1 MKKFLFIYIL
11 FFVTTSINAQR
22 LYKISV
28 DNNGVPSTLSFVVRE
43 GVTFVSLK
51 EISTLLNAGIYINQ
65 ESKKIELKFADYRIK
80 FTGRNQYVV
89 VAGRAIDSQDEALFQ
104 LPISTMI
111 IGDDVFVPLAY
122 SIDYLSLG
130 YGKVLSFNESAK
142 QLNITS
148 KKYNAATMFVDLFN
162 SGSNSSTKSNEKI
175 TGEAGT
181 NSAKTEK
188 NTSANTLETS
198 SKQVAAI
205 PPVQVPVPEPT
216 KNSTNNSGNESKT
229 VSKPSAK
236 SPEALNYNIYGASIE
251 EKANGTMIRFNTSKR
266 INTPRHQISDGKLY
280 LFLTRT
286 TIVPGI
292 LSFIEPTGLVKKA
305 SLKKSGGN
313 NWQFVFDLNEG
324 YSRSEAFFDV
334 ETGDLLVTVHNK
346 LFEGSTNK
354 AEIEE
359 VKTKWIFDAI
369 VIDAGHGGKD
379 PGAIG
384 ITGVKEKEI
393 NLAIALK
400 LGALIKKNLPAVK
413 VIYTRSTD
421 QFIELYRRGKIANEN
436 DGKLFISIHCNS
448 SAQKP
453 SNRKGFEV
461 YLLRPGRTKEAI
473 AIAEFE
479 NSVIQYEN
487 DPNKYQKLTDE
498 NFILVSMAHSQY
510 MRYSEKFSDI
520 LNTQWKKGVS
530 NPSYGIKQAGF
541 FVLVGASMPSVLI
554 ETGFLSNYEDEAFL
568 KSKKG
573 QEQISKAILESVIKY
588 KAYYDSE
595 VSE

>member
-1 MKKFLFIYIL
+1 MKKILIIYIL
-11 FFVTTSINAQR
+11 LLISTSIEAQR

-28 DNNGVPSTLSFVVRE
+28 DNNGVSSTLSFVVRE

-51 EISTLLNAGIYINQ
+51 EMSSLLNAGIYVNE
-65 ESKKIELKFADYRIK
+65 ESKKMELKFSEYRIK

-111 IGDDVFVPLAY
+111 IGDDIFVPLAY
-122 SIDYLSLG
+122 SIDYFSLG
-130 YGKVLSFNESAK
+130 YGKQLSFNESAK

-148 KKYNAATMFVDLFN
+148 KKYNPGTMFVDL
-162 SGSNSSTKSNEKI
+162 TKSENETALKD
-175 TGEAGT
+175 
-181 NSAKTEK
+181 NKSSSDDSSSLSLKTPS
-188 NTSANTLETS
+188 NP
-198 SKQVAAI
+198 VAVT
-205 PPVQVPVPEPT
+205 PPIQNPISNP
-216 KNSTNNSGNESKT
+216 TNNSASGSKT
-229 VSKPSAK
+229 ASKPAPKSA
-236 SPEALNYNIYGASIE
+236 EALKYNIYGASIE
-251 EKANGTMIRFNTSKR
+251 EKANGTMIRFNTSKK
-266 INTPRHQISDGKLY
+266 INTPRHSISDGKLH

-286 TIVPGI
+286 SIAPGI
-292 LSFIEPTGLVKKA
+292 LSFIEPTGLIKKVT
-305 SLKKSGGN
+305 LKKSGGN

-346 LFEGSTNK
+346 LFEGATNK
-354 AEIEE
+354 AEIDE
-359 VKTKWIFDAI
+359 VKIKWNFDAI

-384 ITGVKEKEI
+384 ITGVKEKDI

-400 LGALIKKNLPAVK
+400 LGSLIKKNLPDVK

-421 QFIELYRRGKIANEN
+421 QFIELYRRGKIANEYN
-436 DGKLFISIHCNS
+436 GKLFISIHCNS

-453 SNRKGFEV
+453 TNRRGFEV

-520 LNTQWKKGVS
+520 LNTQWKRSVS

-568 KSKKG
+568 NSKKG
-573 QEQISKAILESVIKY
+573 QDQISKAILESVINY
-588 KAYYDSE
+588 KAYYDSQ

>member
-11 FFVTTSINAQR
+11 ILLSSSIEAQR

-51 EISTLLNAGIYINQ
+51 EMSTLLNAGIYVNE
-65 ESKKIELKFADYRIK
+65 ESKKMELKFADYRIK

-111 IGDDVFVPLAY
+111 IGEDIFVPLAY
-122 SIDYLSLG
+122 SIDYFSLG
-130 YGKVLSFNESAK
+130 YGKQLSFNESAK

-148 KKYNAATMFVDLFN
+148 KKYNPGTMFVDLSKPDN
-162 SGSNSSTKSNEKI
+162 ETARKDIKKSSSD
-175 TGEAGT
+175 
-181 NSAKTEK
+181 
-188 NTSANTLETS
+188 ETS
-198 SKQVAAI
+198 SLSLKAPTNPVAVTPTIQNPAHGT
-205 PPVQVPVPEPT
+205 VPNP
-216 KNSTNNSGNESKT
+216 NSTSGSKT
-229 VSKPSAK
+229 VSKPAPKSA
-236 SPEALNYNIYGASIE
+236 EALKYNIYGASIE

-266 INTPRHQISDGKLY
+266 INTPRHSISDGKLH

-286 TIVPGI
+286 SIVPGI
-292 LSFIEPTGLVKKA
+292 VSFIEPTGLIKKVT
-305 SLKKSGGN
+305 LKNSGNN
-313 NWQFVFDLNEG
+313 NWQFVFDLKEG

-334 ETGDLLVTVHNK
+334 ETGDLLVTVHNN
-346 LFEGSTNK
+346 LFEGTTNK
-354 AEIEE
+354 AEIDE
-359 VKTKWIFDAI
+359 VKTKWNFDAI

-384 ITGVKEKEI
+384 ITGVKEKDI

-400 LGALIKKNLPAVK
+400 LGALIKKNLPDVR

-436 DGKLFISIHCNS
+436 NGKLFISIHCNS

-453 SNRKGFEV
+453 SNRRGFEV

-568 KSKKG
+568 NSKKG
-573 QEQISKAILESVIKY
+573 QDQISKAILESVINY
-588 KAYYDSE
+588 KTYYDSQ

>member
-1 MKKFLFIYIL
+1 MKKILIIYIL
-11 FFVTTSINAQR
+11 LLISTSIEAQR

-28 DNNGVPSTLSFVVRE
+28 DNNGVSSTLSFVVRE

-51 EISTLLNAGIYINQ
+51 EMSSLLNAGIYVNE
-65 ESKKIELKFADYRIK
+65 ESKKMELKFSEYRIK

-111 IGDDVFVPLAY
+111 IGDDIFVPLAY
-122 SIDYLSLG
+122 SIDYFSLG
-130 YGKVLSFNESAK
+130 YGKQLSFNESAK

-148 KKYNAATMFVDLFN
+148 KKYNPGTMFVDL
-162 SGSNSSTKSNEKI
+162 TKSENETALKD
-175 TGEAGT
+175 
-181 NSAKTEK
+181 NKSSSDDSSSLSLKTPS
-188 NTSANTLETS
+188 NP
-198 SKQVAAI
+198 VAVT
-205 PPVQVPVPEPT
+205 PPIQNPISNP
-216 KNSTNNSGNESKT
+216 TNNSASGSKT
-229 VSKPSAK
+229 ASKPAPKSA
-236 SPEALNYNIYGASIE
+236 EALKYNIYGASIE
-251 EKANGTMIRFNTSKR
+251 EKANGTMIRFNTSKK
-266 INTPRHQISDGKLY
+266 INTPRHSISDGKLH

-286 TIVPGI
+286 SIAPGI
-292 LSFIEPTGLVKKA
+292 LSFIEPTGLIKKVT
-305 SLKKSGGN
+305 LKKSGGN

-346 LFEGSTNK
+346 LFEGATNK
-354 AEIEE
+354 AEIDE
-359 VKTKWIFDAI
+359 VKIKWNFDAI

-384 ITGVKEKEI
+384 ITGVKEKDI

-400 LGALIKKNLPAVK
+400 LGSLIKKNLPDVK

-421 QFIELYRRGKIANEN
+421 QFIELYRRGKIANEYN
-436 DGKLFISIHCNS
+436 GKLFISIHCNS

-453 SNRKGFEV
+453 TNRRGFEV

-520 LNTQWKKGVS
+520 LNTQWKRSVS

-568 KSKKG
+568 NSKKG
-573 QEQISKAILESVIKY
+573 QEQISKAILESVINY
-588 KAYYDSE
+588 KAYYDSQ

>member
-1 MKKFLFIYIL
+1 
-11 FFVTTSINAQR
+11 
-22 LYKISV
+22 V
-28 DNNGVPSTLSFVVRE
+28 DNNGSPATLSFVVRE

-51 EISTLLNAGIYINQ
+51 EMSALLNAGIYINQ
-65 ESKKIELKFADYRIK
+65 ESKKIELKFTDYRIK

-89 VAGRAIDSQDEALFQ
+89 VSGRAIDSQDEALFQ

-111 IGDDVFVPLAY
+111 IGDDIFVPLAY
-122 SIDYLSLG
+122 SIDYFSLG
-130 YGKVLSFNESAK
+130 YSKELIFNESAK

-148 KKYNAATMFVDLFN
+148 KKYNPATMFVDLFK
-162 SGSNSSTKSNEKI
+162 SESNSITKSSEKAI
-175 TGEAGT
+175 LETSA
-181 NSAKTEK
+181 NSAKIAT
-188 NTSANTLETS
+188 NTTANISEVS
-198 SKQVAAI
+198 SKQIAAI
-205 PPVQVPVPEPT
+205 TPIQPHIPNAT
-216 KNSTNNSGNESKT
+216 KNSPDNSGKEST
-229 VSKPSAK
+229 SIPKPAAK
-236 SPEALNYNIYGASIE
+236 SPEALKYNIYGASIE
-251 EKANGTMIRFNTSKR
+251 EKANGTMLRFNTSKR
-266 INTPRHQISDGKLY
+266 INTPRHSISDGKLY

-286 TIVPGI
+286 TIAPGI
-292 LSFIEPTGLVKKA
+292 LNFIEPTGLVKKA
-305 SLKKSGGN
+305 SLKKTGGN
-313 NWQFVFDLNEG
+313 NWQFVFDLKEG

-346 LFEGSTNK
+346 LFEGTTNK
-354 AEIEE
+354 AEVEE
-359 VKTKWIFDAI
+359 VKTKWTFDAI

-384 ITGVKEKEI
+384 ITGVKEKDI

-400 LGALIKKNLPAVK
+400 LGALIKKNLPDVK

-436 DGKLFISIHCNS
+436 NGKLFISIHCNS

-473 AIAEFE
+473 SIAEFE

-510 MRYSEKFSDI
+510 MRYSEKFSDV
-520 LNTQWKKGVS
+520 LNTQWKTGVS
-530 NPSYGIKQAGF
+530 NPSYGVKQAGF
-541 FVLVGASMPSVLI
+541 YVLVGASMPSVLI

-568 KSKKG
+568 NSKKG
-573 QEQISKAILESVIKY
+573 QDQISKAILESVIKY

>member
-1 MKKFLFIYIL
+1 MKKILFIYIL
-11 FFVTTSINAQR
+11 LLITTSIEAQR

-51 EISTLLNAGIYINQ
+51 EMSTLLNAGIYVNE
-65 ESKKIELKFADYRIK
+65 ESKKMELKFSEYRIK

-111 IGDDVFVPLAY
+111 IGDDIFVPLAY
-122 SIDYLSLG
+122 SIDYFSLG
-130 YGKVLSFNESAK
+130 YGKQLSFNESAK

-148 KKYNAATMFVDLFN
+148 KKYNPGTMFVDL
-162 SGSNSSTKSNEKI
+162 TKPENEKDLKDNKTSSNETSNLSIKAPANPVAV
-175 TGEAGT
+175 TPANQNPTLNPAADTPT
-181 NSAKTEK
+181 NR
-188 NTSANTLETS
+188 NPDS
-198 SKQVAAI
+198 S
-205 PPVQVPVPEPT
+205 PS
-216 KNSTNNSGNESKT
+216 NGSKT
-229 VSKPSAK
+229 VSKPAPK
-236 SPEALNYNIYGASIE
+236 SPDALKYNIYGASIE

-266 INTPRHQISDGKLY
+266 INTPRHSISDGKLH
-280 LFLTRT
+280 LFLTKT
-286 TIVPGI
+286 SIAPGI
-292 LSFIEPTGLVKKA
+292 VNFIEPTGLIKKVT
-305 SLKKSGGN
+305 LKSSGGN

-334 ETGDLLVTVHNK
+334 ETGDLLVTVHNN
-346 LFEGSTNK
+346 LFEGTTNK
-354 AEIEE
+354 DEIEE
-359 VKTKWIFDAI
+359 VKTKWNFDVI

-384 ITGVKEKEI
+384 ITGVKEKDI

-400 LGALIKKNLPAVK
+400 LGALIKKNLPEVK

-421 QFIELYRRGKIANEN
+421 QFVELYRRGKIANEN
-436 DGKLFISIHCNS
+436 NGKLFISIHCNS

-453 SNRKGFEV
+453 SNRRGFEV

-520 LNTQWKKGVS
+520 LNTQWKKSVS

-568 KSKKG
+568 NSKKG
-573 QEQISKAILESVIKY
+573 QEQISKAILESVINY
-588 KAYYDSE
+588 KSYYDSQ

>member
-1 MKKFLFIYIL
+1 MKKILFIYIL
-11 FFVTTSINAQR
+11 LLITTSIEAQR

-51 EISTLLNAGIYINQ
+51 EMSTLLNAGIYVNE
-65 ESKKIELKFADYRIK
+65 ESKKMELKFSEYRIK

-111 IGDDVFVPLAY
+111 IGDDIFVPLAY
-122 SIDYLSLG
+122 SIDYFSLG
-130 YGKVLSFNESAK
+130 YGKQLSFNESAK

-148 KKYNAATMFVDLFN
+148 KKYNPGTMFVDLTKPEN
-162 SGSNSSTKSNEKI
+162 EKELKDNKSSSNETSNLSIKAPSNPVAV
-175 TGEAGT
+175 TPANQNPTLNPAADTPT
-181 NSAKTEK
+181 NR
-188 NTSANTLETS
+188 NPDS
-198 SKQVAAI
+198 S
-205 PPVQVPVPEPT
+205 PS
-216 KNSTNNSGNESKT
+216 NGSKT
-229 VSKPSAK
+229 VSKPAPK
-236 SPEALNYNIYGASIE
+236 SPDALKYNIYGASIE

-266 INTPRHQISDGKLY
+266 INTPRHSISDGKLH

-286 TIVPGI
+286 SIAPGI
-292 LSFIEPTGLVKKA
+292 VNFIEPTGLIKKVT
-305 SLKKSGGN
+305 LKSSGGN

-334 ETGDLLVTVHNK
+334 ETGDLLVTVHNN
-346 LFEGSTNK
+346 LFEGTTNK
-354 AEIEE
+354 DEIEE
-359 VKTKWIFDAI
+359 VKTKWNFDVI

-384 ITGVKEKEI
+384 ITGVKEKDI

-400 LGALIKKNLPAVK
+400 LGSLIKKTLPEVK

-421 QFIELYRRGKIANEN
+421 QFVELYRRGKIANEN
-436 DGKLFISIHCNS
+436 NGKLFISIHCNS

-453 SNRKGFEV
+453 SNRRGFEV

-520 LNTQWKKGVS
+520 LNTQWKKSVS

-568 KSKKG
+568 NSKKG
-573 QEQISKAILESVIKY
+573 QEQISKTILESVINY
-588 KAYYDSE
+588 KTYYDSQ